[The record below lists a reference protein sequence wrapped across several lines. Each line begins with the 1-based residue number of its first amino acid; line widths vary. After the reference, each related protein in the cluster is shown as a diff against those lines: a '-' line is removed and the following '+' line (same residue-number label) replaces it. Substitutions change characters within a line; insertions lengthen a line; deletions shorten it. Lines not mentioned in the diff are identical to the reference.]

1 MNINDILT
9 LARAGFTAEQIS
21 LMYAD
26 TDSIK
31 ESAPAPAPAQAPA
44 QAPAPA
50 PAPAPVPAPAPAPA
64 QAPVPAPTNSTDE
77 LLRQLLGAV
86 QQQNRLHGIQEA
98 PASADLAFDACA
110 RIINPMYGKEENK

>member
-31 ESAPAPAPAQAPA
+31 EP
-44 QAPAPA
+44 APAPA

-110 RIINPMYGKEENK
+110 RIINPMYGKEENKSCPSE

>member
-31 ESAPAPAPAQAPA
+31 EP
-44 QAPAPA
+44 APAPA
-50 PAPAPVPAPAPAPA
+50 PAPAPVPAPAPAPAQAPAPAPA

>member
-31 ESAPAPAPAQAPA
+31 EPAPAQ
-44 QAPAPA
+44 
-50 PAPAPVPAPAPAPA
+50 APA

>member
-31 ESAPAPAPAQAPA
+31 EPAPAQAPA
-44 QAPAPA
+44 
-50 PAPAPVPAPAPAPA
+50 PAPAPAPA